1 MEQMIGIS
9 LAEYI
14 QNKLKERELI
24 NINENF
30 TLKDTNVNEDYQAS
44 NMKEEASRY
53 NLKSNSN
60 PTPLSFT
67 IE

>member
-24 NINENF
+24 NINDNF

-44 NMKEEASRY
+44 NLKEEASRY

-60 PTPLSFT
+60 HTPLSFA

>member
-24 NINENF
+24 NINDNF
-30 TLKDTNVNEDYQAS
+30 NLKDTNLNEDQRA
-44 NMKEEASRY
+44 NNLKDEASRH
-53 NLKSNSN
+53 NIKTNSN
-60 PTPLSFT
+60 QTPLSF
-67 IE
+67 IVE